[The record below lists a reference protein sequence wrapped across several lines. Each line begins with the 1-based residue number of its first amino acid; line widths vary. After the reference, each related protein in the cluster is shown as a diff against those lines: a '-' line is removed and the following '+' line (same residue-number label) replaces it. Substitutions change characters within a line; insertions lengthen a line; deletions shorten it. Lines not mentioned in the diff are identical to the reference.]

1 MQDKIPNAEDLK
13 RLVAEIAE
21 MHIPFGMYG
30 PAKYPPSGCPLM
42 DVPLEYLA
50 WFQMKGFPKGKLGM
64 LMEQA
69 LLLRGNGFDMLFEPY
84 RKIRGGRTTG
94 KKKKGRFDFHE

>member
-1 MQDKIPNAEDLK
+1 MQDKIPDAEDLK
-13 RLVAEIAE
+13 RLVTEIAE
-21 MHIPFGMYG
+21 THIPFGMYG
-30 PAKYPPSGCPLM
+30 PAKYPPAGCPLM

-50 WFQMKGFPKGKLGM
+50 WFQMKGFPKGKLGK

-69 LLLRGNGFDMLFEPY
+69 LLLRGNGLDMLFEPF
-84 RKIRGGRTTG
+84 RKSRGGRTTG